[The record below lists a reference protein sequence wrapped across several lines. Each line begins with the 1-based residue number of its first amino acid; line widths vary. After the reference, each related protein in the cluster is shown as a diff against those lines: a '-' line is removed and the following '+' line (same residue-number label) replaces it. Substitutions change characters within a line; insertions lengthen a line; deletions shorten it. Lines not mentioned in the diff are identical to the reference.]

1 MTSISFVVGTTITGL
16 PLRDTL
22 AEAVRVDA
30 GGGPFGGRR
39 LAAEVVL
46 VGVRLLFP
54 RAFFPFL
61 DLRYFSSRAFCLS
74 LPA

>member
-1 MTSISFVVGTTITGL
+1 MTGL

-30 GGGPFGGRR
+30 GGDPFG
-39 LAAEVVL
+39 LTAEVVL
-46 VGVRLLFP
+46 VGVLLLFP

>member
-1 MTSISFVVGTTITGL
+1 MTGL

-30 GGGPFGGRR
+30 GGGPSGGR
-39 LAAEVVL
+39 LPTTEVVL
-46 VGVRLLFP
+46 VGVLLLFP

-61 DLRYFSSRAFCLS
+61 DLRYFSSRAFYLS
-74 LPA
+74 LAACILSRMIAT